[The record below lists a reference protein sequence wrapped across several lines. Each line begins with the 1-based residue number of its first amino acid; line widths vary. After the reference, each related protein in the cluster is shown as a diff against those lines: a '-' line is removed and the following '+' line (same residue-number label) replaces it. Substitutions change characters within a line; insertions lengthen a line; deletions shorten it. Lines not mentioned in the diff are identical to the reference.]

1 MLTHARNP
9 YLEDTLS
16 QKLYGCPR
24 TYRVQLDSDTTDFAI
39 NKINERNFF
48 PRDVTLK
55 DIGLLVGAP
64 KDSQLAFTY
73 FSPISENG
81 RDTFLITASYELVT
95 PLETHDDISYL
106 RNTCTLSRGFDKW
119 TDAYKDLT
127 CSIERIEIS
136 HSIKGHPYSLD
147 GITQNGVG
155 SRVLALQ
162 VEALRYFGVTEIKA
176 KGLASEQGAPR
187 MGYYALPRLGFDGK
201 IPKWLIHEE
210 IFQESPFRY
219 ERNIRDI
226 FRIPGGK
233 EWWQKFGTTLDLQ
246 FDLSPH
252 SVSSRTMQNYQIEK
266 GILLPPFFDR
276 T

>member
-201 IPKWLIHEE
+201 IPKWLIPAVK
-210 IFQESPFRY
+210 S
-219 ERNIRDI
+219 
-226 FRIPGGK
+226 GGK
-233 EWWQKFGTTLDLQ
+233 NSERLLIFNLILALTQFLQ
-246 FDLSPH
+246 EQCKIIKLK
-252 SVSSRTMQNYQIEK
+252 K
-266 GILLPPFFDR
+266 GFYYLHFSTELNLYTSIQS
-276 T
+276 